1 MITSS
6 TTVKLIKEKIPMMPL
21 NTFHPLPYKQLINI
35 TNATNYLPD
44 VVGQIRMFQGSN
56 MKNPRATTAVVIGL
70 LLNRMFRLTLMDNAS
85 ALFRDL
91 HRMSVMKYKVVL
103 ITSINPR
110 VCKGNN
116 YQ

>member
-1 MITSS
+1 
-6 TTVKLIKEKIPMMPL
+6 MMPL

-35 TNATNYLPD
+35 ANATNYLPD

-56 MKNPRATTAVVIGL
+56 MKNPRATTAVIIGL
-70 LLNRMFRLTLMDNAS
+70 LLNRPTYLYSHISYRSRMARLTLMDNAS

-116 YQ
+116 NQ